1 VRSNGES
8 IAISVQGVSK
18 MYRMYRR
25 PSDMLHEL
33 VRRVSRHTEAWPLR
47 DVSFEVRR
55 GEVVGVIGRNGAGK
69 STLLKIV
76 AGTLSPTLGSV
87 KVAGRISAILELG
100 TGFNQ
105 EYTGRENIVLGGL
118 CMGMTAEEI
127 KAKQSWIIE
136 FSELEHVIDN
146 PFKTYSSGMQA
157 RLTFATAISVEPDIF
172 IVDEA
177 LATGDAAF
185 VEKCLA
191 RIGQIVNAGATVLL
205 VTHNANLIARFGK
218 RAIWLEDGRIR
229 EDGDVEVVAKN
240 YELSSYAQSAKYLAE
255 HPASDRVG
263 DQKVT
268 IERVSLKG
276 AEAGEGV
283 FFQGSP
289 FKIVIDIRSTI
300 ESDRLNAFVA
310 IYRIDG
316 QIAWTATHYNH
327 LDSDYHPAS
336 TPPAVKPGPYR
347 LELAIDHLQ
356 LASGSYYVSVGIE
369 PYPDV
374 TRVNDYHDW
383 QPRVASF
390 SVTRTDRLLVSKV
403 FDSPSRWSILAGAVD
418 KDNGAQISVCTP
430 ACAAA
435 PNVAAFPYPFV
446 SAFAVSTDAEF
457 LGFDDF
463 LALNRLLNGPDGL
476 GLPLSN
482 SVFFHVTHALCHG
495 SFGYFEP
502 AAADRRAILREAIRA
517 GYVDTLHAYGD
528 FDKGGFERRHAEAVA
543 EECARHGLNL
553 PVWTNH
559 GSSENAQNLGHRRL
573 EGYQRGD
580 DPSSQAYHLDLLRMI
595 GMRYAW
601 VDDGL
606 TRLGSDE
613 PVLYREEAR
622 DGSTLVLFRR
632 FRGLEGKP
640 APNAGSLAEQ
650 LRVADVDE
658 VVAAGKA
665 TILYQHFG
673 VRRKLESGGFEENH
687 PPFFDEAGMQ
697 VLQRLSDQQRAGRC
711 HVTTVSR
718 LLGYLEA
725 RDSLTVSVAGSVL
738 RLATSRAH
746 LRPADLAGITVQ
758 NVPEQIER
766 VELVP
771 TGSEAQA
778 ISIPTRRVG
787 TNARMVA
794 LPDREPFPW

>member
-1 VRSNGES
+1 
-8 IAISVQGVSK
+8 

-33 VRRVSRHTEAWPLR
+33 VRRAPRHTEAWPLR
-47 DVSFEVRR
+47 DISFEVRQ

-76 AGTLSPTLGSV
+76 AGTLSPTQGSV

-100 TGFNQ
+100 TGFNP
-105 EYTGRENIVLGGL
+105 EYTGRENILLGGL

-157 RLTFATAISVEPDIF
+157 RLTFATAISVDPDIF

-205 VTHNANLIARFGK
+205 VTHNSNLIARFGK

-240 YELSSYAQSAKYLAE
+240 YELSSYAQSAKYLAA
-255 HPASDRVG
+255 HPSSDRIG

-268 IERVSLKG
+268 IERVSLEG
-276 AEAGEGV
+276 SAAGEGV

-327 LDSDYHPAS
+327 LDADYHPAS

-374 TRVNDYHDW
+374 ARVNDYHDW
-383 QPRVASF
+383 QPRAATF

-403 FDSPSRWSILAGAVD
+403 FDSPCRWTLAPGGSD
-418 KDNGAQISVCTP
+418 AQDAGRVPIKEP
-430 ACAAA
+430 A
-435 PNVAAFPYPFV
+435 PVLAAFPHPFM
-446 SAFAVSTDAEF
+446 SACALSNDAEF
-457 LGFDDF
+457 LDFDGF

-495 SFGYFEP
+495 SFGYLEP
-502 AAADRRAILREAIRA
+502 AMADRRALLREAIRA
-517 GYVDTLHAYGD
+517 GHIDTLHAYGD
-528 FDKGGFERRHAEAVA
+528 FDKGGFRRHHAEAVA
-543 EECARHGLNL
+543 EECMRHGLSL

-559 GSSENAQNLGHRRL
+559 GSSENVQNLGHRRL
-573 EGYQRGD
+573 DDYQRGD
-580 DPSSQAYHLDLLRMI
+580 DPSSDAYHLDLLRMI

-606 TRLGSDE
+606 TRLDSPE
-613 PVLYREEAR
+613 PMLYRETAR
-622 DGSTLVLFRR
+622 DGSALTLFRR
-632 FRGLEGKP
+632 FRGLEGRS
-640 APNAGSLAEQ
+640 APNAGNLAEQ
-650 LRVADVDE
+650 LPVSDIDDL
-658 VVAAGKA
+658 VAAGRA
-665 TILYQHFG
+665 AIVYQHFG
-673 VRRKLESGGFEENH
+673 VKRRLEAGGFEENR
-687 PPFFDEAGMQ
+687 PPFFDAAGMQ
-697 VLQRLSDQQRAGRC
+697 VLQRLACHHRAGRC
-711 HVTTVSR
+711 WVTTVSK
-718 LLGYLEA
+718 LLAFLEV
-725 RDSLTVSVAGSVL
+725 RDSLAASLVGNTL
-738 RLATSRAH
+738 RLTISRAG
-746 LRPADLAGITVQ
+746 LRPADLAGITIRD
-758 NVPEQIER
+758 VPERVER
-766 VELVP
+766 VELMTTERDACGVTVP
-771 TGSEAQA
+771 N
-778 ISIPTRRVG
+778 RRVAPG
-787 TNARMVA
+787 IRMVA
-794 LPDREPFPW
+794 LPAWEPFPW